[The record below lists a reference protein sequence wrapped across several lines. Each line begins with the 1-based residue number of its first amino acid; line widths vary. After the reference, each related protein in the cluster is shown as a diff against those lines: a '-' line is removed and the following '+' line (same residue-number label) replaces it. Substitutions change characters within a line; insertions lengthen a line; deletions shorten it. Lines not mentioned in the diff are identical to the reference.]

1 MLVAWP
7 LLGAVPPV
15 ACQRLQQMDYN
26 TNVGVVRLIVRTEDK
41 RKKRGEKRGQRTG
54 SEDGGNAKRKKVKMN
69 VETAELNEE
78 VKCLGEDRT
87 REQSMS
93 IRTGRG

>member
-1 MLVAWP
+1 MKKGGSAQEAKM
-7 LLGAVPPV
+7 GAAPK
-15 ACQRLQQMDYN
+15 
-26 TNVGVVRLIVRTEDK
+26 E
-41 RKKRGEKRGQRTG
+41 
-54 SEDGGNAKRKKVKMN
+54 KKVKMS
-69 VETAELNEE
+69 VETTELNEE